1 MQDSHGKRK
10 TELRGI
16 NMSEIEK
23 KPEEK
28 KIENPVTSKD
38 DEKTKETIERRVV
51 EHIIKF
57 EDEKPAQVVPPVEKK
72 EEKVVEKPAE
82 SVEEFRTKFVNAET
96 ARKKAEEDL
105 NALKQSGKLTEDELT
120 QKNNQLQ
127 AIALR
132 EFEEK
137 KTFLVGKI
145 KEALGDEKANEAAE
159 KIKSGKDIDAISQ
172 WVDYFDNAIKVGKGE
187 FKPENKSTSTPAGK
201 LNASKPTNTGTE
213 QTWESQEAMV
223 NEVFDTLEEQLFLRA
238 MNQPYD
244 AKKLE
249 KAEKMEQ
256 KLLKSLV
263 EGEKNRGK
271 ITPMR
276 IMECRNCGQILTGG
290 ETTCPNV
297 NCGKP
302 VFHKTT
308 GGI

>member
-1 MQDSHGKRK
+1 
-10 TELRGI
+10 
-16 NMSEIEK
+16 MSETEK

-28 KIENPVTSKD
+28 KVENPVTSKD

-57 EDEKPAQVVPPVEKK
+57 EDEKPTQVPAVEKK
-72 EEKVVEKPAE
+72 EEKVEKPAE
-82 SVEEFRTKFVNAET
+82 SIEDFKTKLASAET
-96 ARKKAEEDL
+96 ARKKAEDDF
-105 NALKQSGKLTEDELT
+105 NTLKQSGKLTEDELL

-159 KIKSGKDIDAISQ
+159 KIKTGKDIDNISH
-172 WVDYFDNAIKVGKGE
+172 WVEFFDNAIKVGKGE
-187 FKPENKSTSTPAGK
+187 FKPENKPTSTPAGK
-201 LNASKPTNTGTE
+201 LNASKPATSGTE
-213 QTWESQEAMV
+213 PTWESPEAMV
-223 NEVFDTLEEQLFLRA
+223 NEVFDNLEEQLFLRA

-263 EGEKNRGK
+263 EGERNRNK
-271 ITPMR
+271 ITPDR
-276 IMECRNCGQILTGG
+276 KS
-290 ETTCPNV
+290 V
-297 NCGKP
+297 
-302 VFHKTT
+302 V
-308 GGI
+308 